1 MARLERTAQAGLL
14 ARVAEPDARRLL
26 AYSRQR
32 RPSLADVTVKARSPS
47 AGVACADVAAVA
59 ELALSELRP

>member
-1 MARLERTAQAGLL
+1 LDVNAGESVCIIGRSG
-14 ARVAEPDARRLL
+14 AGKSTL

-32 RPSLADVTVKARSPS
+32 RPSLADVTVKARNPS